1 MSKVCHPAAVST
13 FQFKW
18 ISSGMKYLGI
28 RLSAETN
35 NIMQI
40 NMSPLLQKRKN
51 DLDKWKSI
59 NLTLWGKMNT
69 IKMVVAPKFNY
80 ISMMIPVTIFTGVF
94 KQYNQIIKDYLWN
107 GKKPRINM

>member
-1 MSKVCHPAAVST
+1 MSKVCHPAAVSA

-28 RLSAETN
+28 RLSAE
-35 NIMQI
+35 
-40 NMSPLLQKRKN
+40 PLFQKIKN

-59 NLTLWGKMNT
+59 NLTLWGKINA

-80 ISMMIPVTIFTGVF
+80 ISMTIPVIISTGIF

-107 GKKPRINM
+107 GKKP